1 MNSKQSSLLLVLSL
15 CGASFCSVTASASS
29 AQVSP
34 KGSQFKGP
42 VVSIPALKKPAPQ
55 KRLVVVQKPKKPA
68 VTITGSLGF
77 NAILGSQD
85 NKFTNTVQ
93 TGTDASGNPKTTVST
108 EKNREDSNMF
118 GLDGAHIE
126 FQVKNALRSPL
137 FNTWSANIVLS
148 ADRDKYASAAGKAV
162 KRAYLTFRGAG
173 GLALYLGNYQG
184 VEGLVSYSGNNL
196 AGVDGGIEANWN
208 SILSPAFGTYAMVNQ
223 VGSTAEATKITL
235 LSPRFGGV
243 RIGASYTPS
252 SNQYGSMSQNTSRN
266 LLSSTT
272 PGTSENLAMTI
283 DYLTYIAQ
291 DLKLKLSGTW
301 ITANARTEGPA
312 VKTTNFSM
320 ARNKG
325 DSLAFGG
332 VLEYKKFSFAAEYQ
346 NGGKSLQ
353 FSNDRTLDGATI
365 TLPDGTTADQAPGFP
380 LDYTASK
387 AKAPQQF
394 NVGVRWVQAPYKFSA
409 IYMQSWRKTGFGDAS
424 AKAKILNLSVTRN
437 IAPGLDV
444 YLSGFDI
451 KTKNPSANSEAI
463 LQSQNGNLKVPAVT
477 DNKGKI
483 LIAGVKTNF

>member
-1 MNSKQSSLLLVLSL
+1 MNSKQSSVLLVLSL
-15 CGASFCSVTASASS
+15 CGASVCSVTAAF
-29 AQVSP
+29 ADQVSP

-42 VVSIPALKKPAPQ
+42 VVSIPALKKPVPQ
-55 KRLVVVQKPKKPA
+55 KRFIVVQKPKKPA
-68 VTITGSLGF
+68 VTVTGSLGF

-85 NKFTNTVQ
+85 NKFMNTVQ
-93 TGTDASGNPKTTVST
+93 TSTDAAGAPKTTVTS

-118 GLDGAHIE
+118 GLYGAHIE

-208 SILSPAFGTYAMVNQ
+208 SILSPAFGTYTVVNQ

-243 RIGASYTPS
+243 RLGASYTPS

-272 PGTSENLAMTI
+272 PGTSENLAMTM
-283 DYLTYIAQ
+283 DYLTYIGQ

-301 ITANARTEGPA
+301 ITANARTEAPGA
-312 VKTTNFSM
+312 EFVADSM
-320 ARNKG
+320 ARNKVN
-325 DSLAFGG
+325 SWALGG
-332 VLEYKKFSFAAEYQ
+332 VLEYKNLSFAAEYQ

-353 FSNDRTLDGATI
+353 FSNDGTLDGAKI
-365 TLPDGTTADQAPGFP
+365 TLPDGATAAKVPGFP
-380 LDYTASK
+380 LAYTASK

-451 KTKNPSANSEAI
+451 KTTNPSANSEAI